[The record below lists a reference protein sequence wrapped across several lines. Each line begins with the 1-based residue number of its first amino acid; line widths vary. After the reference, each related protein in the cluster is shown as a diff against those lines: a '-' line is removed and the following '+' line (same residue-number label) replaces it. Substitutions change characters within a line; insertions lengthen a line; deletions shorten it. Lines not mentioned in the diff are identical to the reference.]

1 MNHTGLKNEL
11 NKIAAGD
18 LFVKV
23 TALKLFIKERLYI
36 VKKQLK
42 VLVNYNQPDKN
53 SSYISSLR
61 EEASTSEKKME
72 QKR

>member
-11 NKIAAGD
+11 NKIAVGD